1 MTPEQ
6 ATFLLHEVYLP
17 QIRNE
22 QTTTRRVIEAIP
34 ADKGDYK
41 PDPKSKSAMDLARH
55 IASAEVFFMSG
66 IAKGQFNRADAAGA
80 EHAKTPAQLA
90 AWYDENFTKAIEK
103 LAATKPDDLV
113 KTISFAIFSYPAINF
128 AGVMMNHSIH
138 HRGHLSAYLRPMG
151 AKIPSIYGGSADEPV
166 EIPQQ
171 TQAQSN

>member
-41 PDPKSKSAMDLARH
+41 PDPKSMSAMGLAKH
-55 IASAEVFFMSG
+55 IASAEVFFMTG
-66 IAKGQFNRADAAGA
+66 IANGRFDRGDAVIP
-80 EHAKTPAQLA
+80 EDVTTPAQLA
-90 AWYDENFTKAIEK
+90 AWYDDNFTKAIEK
-103 LAATKPDDLV
+103 LAATSPDDLV
-113 KTISFAIFSYPAINF
+113 KTITFAVFSNEGIRF
-128 AGVMMNHSIH
+128 AGIMLSHSIH

-151 AKIPSIYGGSADEPV
+151 ARIPRIYGGSADEPIEV
-166 EIPQQ
+166 PR
-171 TQAQSN
+171 TAAN